1 MIDQRKRIFAV
12 NLWIFDL
19 LLTTASFFLAYN
31 ARSSDFVDR
40 TLRLLFGLEGHT
52 VMPVRVYLWH
62 LAIILP
68 TWAVLLPAFRV
79 YSEPGLPPLTQIRRL
94 SNGVAFAGLVM
105 AAAISFVGPD
115 SSNRFIVLFTLVI
128 DYVFLVSYR
137 LILMKLTKRRALEVR
152 HVAVVGSGATAHDF
166 ARTLETHR
174 VWGFKVM
181 GVYSRDEVRRLLED
195 GGVDEL
201 ILVADREGLDE
212 FTDTFLLCEELGVT
226 ARVVLNFFPH
236 SIARIELHEF
246 EGYPL
251 LSFSTTPTNEAVMFL
266 RRVLDVVLAGA
277 MLLIVGPLLMLP
289 TAILIKL
296 TSRGRVLF
304 KQTRSGRNGRQFV
317 MYKFRSMVDNAE
329 QLRVELEGL
338 NEMDGPVFKCSR
350 DPRITFIGKII
361 RRFSIDELPQL
372 FNVVRGDMSLVGP
385 RPPLP
390 EEVARY
396 ERWQRRR
403 LSMKPGM
410 TCLWQIS
417 GRNEVSF
424 EDWMK
429 LDLVYID
436 NWSLLLDLKILLKTV
451 PVVLL
456 GRGAK

>member
-12 NLWIFDL
+12 NLWLTDL
-19 LLTTASFFLAYN
+19 VLTTASFFLAY
-31 ARSSDFVDR
+31 RF
-40 TLRLLFGLEGHT
+40 RLLFDLKGHT
-52 VMPVRVYLWH
+52 VMPIQVYFWL

-68 TWAVLLPAFRV
+68 TWALLLPLFRV
-79 YSEPGLPPLTQIRRL
+79 YSEPTLPPLTQIGRL
-94 SNGVAFAGLVM
+94 SKAIGFAWLVVAVL
-105 AAAISFVGPD
+105 ISFVNPD
-115 SSNRFIVLFTLVI
+115 ASNRIVVLLMLVVNYI
-128 DYVFLVSYR
+128 LLVSYR
-137 LILMKLTKRRALEVR
+137 VVLMKVTKHGALDIR
-152 HVAVVGSGATAHDF
+152 HVAVVGNASSAHEVGRTIKRYDMWGLKLIGVF
-166 ARTLETHR
+166 SHDEARA
-174 VWGFKVM
+174 
-181 GVYSRDEVRRLLED
+181 LLEG

-201 ILVADREGLDE
+201 IIVVDRESLNE
-212 FTDTFLLCEELGVT
+212 YTDTFLLCEELGVT

-236 SIARIELHEF
+236 SIARMELQEF
-246 EGYPL
+246 DGLPL
-251 LSFSTTPTNEAVMFL
+251 LSFSTTPTNEALMFV
-266 RRVLDVVLAGA
+266 RRILDVLLATV
-277 MLLIVGPLLMLP
+277 IVVIFGPLVMLP

-296 TSRGRVLF
+296 TSPGPVLF
-304 KQTRSGRNGRQFV
+304 KQKRCGLNGRVFT

-329 QLRVELEGL
+329 QLRVEMEAF
-338 NEMDGPVFKCSR
+338 NEMDGPVFKSSR
-350 DPRITFIGKII
+350 DPRITTIGKII
-361 RRFSIDELPQL
+361 RRRSIDELPQL
-372 FNVVRGDMSLVGP
+372 FNVLQGHMSLVGP

-390 EEVARY
+390 QEVARY

-429 LDLVYID
+429 LDLTYID

>member
-19 LLTTASFFLAYN
+19 VLTAASFLLAYR
-31 ARSSDFVDR
+31 A
-40 TLRLLFGLEGHT
+40 RLLFELEGHT
-52 VMPVRVYLWH
+52 VMPVQVYLWL

-68 TWAVLLPAFRV
+68 TWAVLLPLFQV
-79 YSEPGLPPLTQIRRL
+79 YSEPGLPPFAQIIRL
-94 SNGVAFAGLVM
+94 SKAIGFAWLVM
-105 AAAISFVGPD
+105 AAMQFFISD
-115 SSNRFIVLFTLVI
+115 ASNRLIVLFTLVI
-128 DYVFLVSYR
+128 NYVLLVSYR
-137 LILMKLTKRRALEVR
+137 VVLLKMTKHAALDVC
-152 HVAVVGSGATAHDF
+152 HVAIVGKGTAAQEF
-166 ARTLETHR
+166 ARTIEKQSAWGLKLIGVFEQSEARSVLEA
-174 VWGFKVM
+174 
-181 GVYSRDEVRRLLED
+181 

-201 ILVADREGLDE
+201 ILMVGHESLDE
-212 FTDTFLLCEELGVT
+212 FTETLLLCEELGIT

-236 SIARIELHEF
+236 SIARMELHQLDGF
-246 EGYPL
+246 PL
-251 LSFSTTPTNEAVMFL
+251 LSFSTTPTNEALLFV
-266 RRVLDVVLAGA
+266 RRILDVVLASVLLTVLVPTV
-277 MLLIVGPLLMLP
+277 MLV
-289 TAILIKL
+289 TAILIKV
-296 TSRGRVLF
+296 TSPGPVLF
-304 KQTRSGRNGRQFV
+304 KQKRCGRNGRVFE

-329 QLRVELEGL
+329 QHRVELETL
-338 NEMDGPVFKCSR
+338 NEMDGPVFKSSH
-350 DPRITFIGKII
+350 DPRVTSIGKLI
-361 RRFSIDELPQL
+361 RRFSIDEFPQ
-372 FNVVRGDMSLVGP
+372 FYNVLRGDMSLVGP

-390 EEVARY
+390 QEVARY

-429 LDLVYID
+429 LDLTYID